1 MFNKKSNIDY
11 ENLNEVIKLSK
22 KILKVVFTILILSII
37 LIGLVIFDKL
47 NVLSII
53 KNIISVITP
62 FFIGIIIA
70 WLFDPLVSFL
80 QKKKIKRGLGSVI
93 VIVLF
98 VAILFLLFKTLIPL
112 LIKQFND
119 FLKSVPG
126 LMEEIS
132 NFVKQIFSKFSRFG
146 LNFSDVE
153 SYIYKAFEAF
163 TSNLTTTLP
172 KNIINVST
180 SIISV
185 VIKIV
190 LGIMVGF
197 YLLIDFD
204 GVKRVF
210 DFVPDKYYDS
220 FIALM
225 RKLNTTFRDFVQGTL
240 FIALVVALI
249 STLGYTLVGL
259 PSPLLFGVLCGIT
272 NMIPYVGPWIGGALC
287 IIVGFSVSPLVGIL
301 ALVVAVL
308 VQQIDNMFLQP
319 LIMGKTMKLHPV
331 TIMVGLLLFGYLF
344 GVIGT
349 IFATP
354 IMAALKIIILHFNEK
369 YGFLSRLKNDKNV
382 ERVSN
387 EKSSNSD

>member
-80 QKKKIKRGLGSVI
+80 QRKKIKRGLGSVI

-98 VAILFLLFKTLIPL
+98 AAILFLLFKTLIPL

-132 NFVKQIFSKFSRFG
+132 NFVKQIFSKFSKFG

-153 SYIYKAFEAF
+153 SYIYKAFEVF

-210 DFVPDKYYDS
+210 DFVPDKYYDN

-259 PSPLLFGVLCGIT
+259 PSPFLFGVLCGIT

-287 IIVGFSVSPLVGIL
+287 VIVGFSVSPLVGIL

-344 GVIGT
+344 GVMGT

-354 IMAALKIIILHFNEK
+354 IMAALKVIILHFNEK

>member
-287 IIVGFSVSPLVGIL
+287 VIVGFSVSPLVGIL

-344 GVIGT
+344 GVMGT

>member
-1 MFNKKSNIDY
+1 
-11 ENLNEVIKLSK
+11 
-22 KILKVVFTILILSII
+22 
-37 LIGLVIFDKL
+37 
-47 NVLSII
+47 
-53 KNIISVITP
+53 
-62 FFIGIIIA
+62 
-70 WLFDPLVSFL
+70 
-80 QKKKIKRGLGSVI
+80 
-93 VIVLF
+93 
-98 VAILFLLFKTLIPL
+98 
-112 LIKQFND
+112 
-119 FLKSVPG
+119 
-126 LMEEIS
+126 
-132 NFVKQIFSKFSRFG
+132 
-146 LNFSDVE
+146 
-153 SYIYKAFEAF
+153 
-163 TSNLTTTLP
+163 
-172 KNIINVST
+172 
-180 SIISV
+180 
-185 VIKIV
+185 
-190 LGIMVGF
+190 
-197 YLLIDFD
+197 
-204 GVKRVF
+204 
-210 DFVPDKYYDS
+210 
-220 FIALM
+220 M

-240 FIALVVALI
+240 FIAFVVALI